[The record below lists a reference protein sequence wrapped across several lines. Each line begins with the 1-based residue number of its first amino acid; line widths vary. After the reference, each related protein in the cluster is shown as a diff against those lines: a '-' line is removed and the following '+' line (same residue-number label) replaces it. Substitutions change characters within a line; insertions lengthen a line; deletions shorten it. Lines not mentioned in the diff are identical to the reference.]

1 MESLA
6 EGIAGGIAGGISG
19 REAEEGVVSSREEE
33 GRRMREKKRSG
44 YIELRE
50 TRTHI
55 GSSFI

>member
-1 MESLA
+1 MA
-6 EGIAGGIAGGISG
+6 GGIAGGIAGDISG

-33 GRRMREKKRSG
+33 GRRRREKKRSG